1 MQTQK
6 SQRWIPALSALCLGG
21 SSVAGAAPGDHIG
34 NEKVEFAPSIGLWGA
49 WRSNVYLQ
57 EGEIGGGDPTVSGA
71 FLELRPGATL
81 KVKSQDVKFGLDFA
95 YTPRLYLDSAL
106 SNLNRFTFYNVG
118 AKLNLFP
125 NSKVGL
131 NLSDR
136 LSLSGRETEA
146 ESADWA
152 YLTVL
157 TNGAEAALAIRPGSS
172 MEVTVGGTVDFTD
185 YKTDAGTNP
194 LVSTGTGSLGLA
206 ALNRRLAYGPKATL
220 SWKFLPKTA
229 VLASYSQ
236 SWFFWNNNFLYAQG
250 DGLNP
255 SEANNFD
262 AYLGV
267 PDGTDLRLSTGL
279 RGRFTDKL
287 VLGFQLAYVRM
298 MYDEQSVIA
307 DAEDGPAGIDI
318 SNDANADTQGFGA
331 DLTAGLGA
339 EVELGYDISED
350 NRLTL
355 GYRRDFA
362 DIYFS
367 NYLAYHQYS
376 VGYSGLIADRLSPEL
391 SASLRQE
398 TYTGE
403 ISRRDNFI
411 RLRGDLTYAI
421 TKYLDVG
428 GGAWWTQRASVDTP
442 DDNALDDANPAIEY
456 DDINVHLGVTFT
468 Y

>member
-6 SQRWIPALSALCLGG
+6 SQRWIPALVALGLGV
-21 SSVAGAAPGDHIG
+21 STVAGAAPGDHIG
-34 NEKVEFAPSIGLWGA
+34 NEKVEFVPSVGLWGA

-57 EGEIGGGDPTVSGA
+57 EGDAFGGEPTVAGA
-71 FLELRPGATL
+71 FVELRPAASL
-81 KVKSQDVKFGLDFA
+81 KVNSQDVKFGLDFA
-95 YTPRLYLDSAL
+95 YTPRLYLDSKL

-157 TNGAEAALAIRPGSS
+157 NNGAEAALAIRPGTS
-172 MEVTVGGTVDFTD
+172 MEVTLGGTVDFTD

-194 LVSTGTGSLGLA
+194 LVTTGTGSLGLA
-206 ALNRRLAYGPKATL
+206 ALNRRLAYGPKATF

-267 PDGTDLRLSTGL
+267 PDGQDLRLSTGL

-298 MYDEQSVIA
+298 MYDENSVIE
-307 DAEDGPAGIDI
+307 DAEDGPAGIDT
-318 SNDANADTQGFGA
+318 SNDADPDAQGFGT
-331 DLTAGLGA
+331 DLAAGLGA
-339 EVELGYDISED
+339 EVELGYDLSKD

-376 VGYSGLIADRLSPEL
+376 LGYSGLIANRLSPEV

-398 TYTGE
+398 TYNGE

-411 RLRGDLTYAI
+411 RVRGDLSYAI

-428 GGAWWTQRASVDTP
+428 GGVWWTQRASVQPNDP
-442 DDNALDDANPAIEY
+442 ELDDANPAIEY
-456 DDINVHLGVTFT
+456 DDVNVHLGVTFT